1 MSETQTAPVARI
13 VANDPRA
20 DSGQREI
27 AVTADSIAIDRCVAG
42 VRMRLSLP
50 TRSFRGVALALQQ
63 GARGLFYRVALVHA
77 DPDLDV
83 ALAEADNER
92 DAARDWLAW
101 AQFFRLPRLTRGVR
115 GGDAVVESRFGAI
128 KAGAVQP
135 RRRGWPLKARR
146 SAISA
151 RRKAGMKG
159 RVLRVHRDEREI
171 VCYE

>member
-1 MSETQTAPVARI
+1 MSKIQTAPVARLF
-13 VANDPRA
+13 ADDPRA
-20 DSGQREI
+20 DSGRREI
-27 AVTADSIAIDRCVAG
+27 AVSAESIAIDRCVAG

-50 TRSFRGVALALQQ
+50 ARSFRGISLALRQ

-83 ALAEADNER
+83 ALTETDNES

-101 AQFFRLPRLTRGVR
+101 ARFFRLPRLARSAR
-115 GGDAVVESRFGAI
+115 GGETVVEIRLGEI
-128 KAGAVQP
+128 LGGAVQP

-151 RRKAGMKG
+151 RRKAGVKG
-159 RVLRVHRDEREI
+159 RLLPVHCGEREI